1 MKLVPRKV
9 RGPRFPF
16 GGSPCLHKTLET
28 PSWHL
33 KFAPLTRELEKGLCV
48 LRQETGTFLAMTKTA
63 LIPIDRIQNKIL
75 LVRGEK
81 VMLDQDL
88 SELYGVRT
96 GQLTR
101 QVRRNFDRFPPDF
114 MFQLSNEEFD
124 ILRGQSGSS
133 SWGGRRYRPYAFTEQ
148 GVAMLSSVLSSKRAV
163 EVNIQIMRAFVQL
176 RQILSSQEHFRRKL
190 ATLERKLTEHDGKLV
205 TVFEAIRQLMTPLPQ
220 KDKRQIGFVQPQKKK

>member
-1 MKLVPRKV
+1 
-9 RGPRFPF
+9 
-16 GGSPCLHKTLET
+16 
-28 PSWHL
+28 
-33 KFAPLTRELEKGLCV
+33 
-48 LRQETGTFLAMTKTA
+48 MTKTA
-63 LIPIDRIQNKIL
+63 LIPIERIQNRIL

-101 QVRRNFDRFPPDF
+101 QVRRNLDRFPPDF
-114 MFQLSNEEFD
+114 MFQLSDEEFE
-124 ILRGQSGSS
+124 ILRSQSGSS

-176 RQILSSQEHFRRKL
+176 RQILSSQEQFRRKL
-190 ATLERKLTEHDGKLV
+190 ATLERKLTEHDAKLV
-205 TVFEAIRQLMTPLPQ
+205 SVFEAIRQLMAPLPRG
-220 KDKRQIGFVQPQKKK
+220 DKRQIGFVQPPKKK